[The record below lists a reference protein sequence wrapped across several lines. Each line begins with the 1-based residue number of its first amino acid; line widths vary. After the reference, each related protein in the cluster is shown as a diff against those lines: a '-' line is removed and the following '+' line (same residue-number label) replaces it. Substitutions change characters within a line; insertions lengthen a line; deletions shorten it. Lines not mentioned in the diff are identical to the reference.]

1 MSALDDRD
9 IAALRKYA
17 DDGNRIRYW
26 NYLAHHEGNDGYG
39 LLALGVVRNDSM
51 PGAVANAYAQ
61 GMAQRHDGIA
71 LSERQWETFGRTLV
85 REDFARRMSH
95 FDAGERDLA
104 LNLPAHDVQEAHA
117 ASFALNHVTP
127 DAWTPNILLNAAR
140 SAAGE
145 AAVERVWSTMMDNQA
160 IGLSRLGKTSYG
172 IVSEYESHVPD
183 WRTYMADLTKAEM
196 SALSASPQVDPDR
209 ISRGT
214 SHYEYDG
221 RSKSWTSY
229 IDTDVAEFGFRSPSE
244 RVTDPALIRDLD
256 DAREVRLERRQMTE
270 KVHPDDPYR
279 EIARSPHTIA
289 DVTAPP
295 SPSVDAAML
304 ARSVDPAL
312 YDDLRTRLPEGTSPD
327 RLAQVTLAAK
337 QADIRA
343 GDVQGLSLQNDS
355 TLLVHGRQPGD
366 RAVVDLSTPPPT
378 VEQTLAHADAYA
390 GQQAQQW
397 TQFQSEQQQI
407 EIQAQQQAQ
416 AQLQARQTPSQSGP
430 TLSGPRMG

>member
-1 MSALDDRD
+1 MSGLNSKDME
-9 IAALRKYA
+9 ILQSYA
-17 DDGNRIRYW
+17 EAGNRERYW
-26 NYLAHHEGNDGYG
+26 NYLASHAGADGYG
-39 LLALGVVRNDSM
+39 LLALGVVRNDNM
-51 PGAVANAYAQ
+51 PGAIANSYAQ
-61 GMAQRHDGIA
+61 SYARKHNGVSLDDRG
-71 LSERQWETFGRTLV
+71 WEAFGRDLV
-85 REDFARRMSH
+85 RNDFERRALHMA
-95 FDAGERDLA
+95 DDEPQLA
-104 LNLPAHDVQEAHA
+104 LNLPAKDIQDAHRQ
-117 ASFALNHVTP
+117 SFAKVSIGAN
-127 DAWTPNILLNAAR
+127 AWTPNILLDAAR
-140 SAAGE
+140 ASGGE
-145 AAVERVWSTMMDNQA
+145 VAVEKVWRDMLDNQA
-160 IGLSRLGKTSYG
+160 IGLSRLGRTTYG
-172 IVSEYESHVPD
+172 ILAEHRNEVPD
-183 WRTYMADLTKAEM
+183 QVGYMADLTRAESM
-196 SALSASPQVDPDR
+196 ALASSPNVDPDHIR
-209 ISRGT
+209 RGVN
-214 SHYEYDG
+214 HYEYDS

-229 IDTDVAEFGFRSPSE
+229 VDTDVAEFGFRSPSE

-279 EIARSPHTIA
+279 EIARSPHTVA
-289 DVTAPP
+289 DATVPP
-295 SPSVDAAML
+295 SPSVDTAML

-312 YDDLRTRLPEGTSPD
+312 YEDLRARLPEGTSPD

-355 TLLVHGRQPGD
+355 TLLVYGRHPGD

-378 VEQTLAHADAYA
+378 VEQTLAHADAYS

-397 TQFQSEQQQI
+397 TQFQSEQQHI